1 MIPYRIFSRLVVAMI
16 VTAPIGTTA
25 AAQTIAIT
33 GGKVY
38 PVSGPPIENG
48 TVIITNGKITA
59 VGVNVPIPAG
69 AQRIDAAGKIVTPGF
84 VNSSTQLGVQEVSA
98 VNDTRD
104 MSARGRDNIAAAFT
118 VWEGLNPNSV
128 MLAPARM
135 EGITSF
141 VVIPTGGLVAGQAA
155 LADVVPGTTTD
166 MIIRA
171 PVAMV
176 AEVGDPLSVG
186 LSSRGEIIVKLR
198 ELLEDT
204 KFFRTHRDAFDR
216 AQSRPFAASRLDLQ
230 AMIPVIEGRLP
241 LLITVDRAS
250 DIDAAMRIAHDYNV
264 KLIIGGGA
272 EAWMMADKL
281 AAARIPVLT
290 GAMNNIPAGF
300 AALGQRQENGG
311 LLRKAGGQVALIG
324 NAGGGDEE
332 AFNVRNLKQEAGNA
346 VSYGMTW
353 DDALRAVTLAPAEF
367 FGAADRIGS
376 LQPGREGNVV
386 VWSGDPFEFTT
397 RVEHVFVRGREY
409 KEKTRQDL
417 LIERYRNL
425 PGTHNAPL
433 PALFDCRRRTRP
445 IRVSAY
451 CTWRPRV
458 MQSPQPE
465 KKAAFSTNAAR

>member
-1 MIPYRIFSRLVVAMI
+1 
-16 VTAPIGTTA
+16 
-25 AAQTIAIT
+25 
-33 GGKVY
+33 
-38 PVSGPPIENG
+38 
-48 TVIITNGKITA
+48 
-59 VGVNVPIPAG
+59 
-69 AQRIDAAGKIVTPGF
+69 
-84 VNSSTQLGVQEVSA
+84 
-98 VNDTRD
+98 
-104 MSARGRDNIAAAFT
+104 
-118 VWEGLNPNSV
+118 
-128 MLAPARM
+128 
-135 EGITSF
+135 
-141 VVIPTGGLVAGQAA
+141 
-155 LADVVPGTTTD
+155 
-166 MIIRA
+166 
-171 PVAMV
+171 
-176 AEVGDPLSVG
+176 
-186 LSSRGEIIVKLR
+186 
-198 ELLEDT
+198 
-204 KFFRTHRDAFDR
+204 
-216 AQSRPFAASRLDLQ
+216 
-230 AMIPVIEGRLP
+230 MIPVIEGRLP

-250 DIDAAMRIAHDYNV
+250 DIDAAMRLAHDYNV

-300 AALGQRQENGG
+300 AALGQRQENAG
-311 LLRKAGGQVALIG
+311 LLRKAGVQVALIG

-397 RVEHVFVRGREY
+397 RAEHVFVRGHEY

-433 PALFDCRRRTRP
+433 P
-445 IRVSAY
+445 
-451 CTWRPRV
+451 
-458 MQSPQPE
+458 
-465 KKAAFSTNAAR
+465 

>member
-1 MIPYRIFSRLVVAMI
+1 MISYRLNSRFAAALALAAML
-16 VTAPIGTTA
+16 AMPA

-48 TVIITNGKITA
+48 TVIIVNGKISA
-59 VGVNVPIPAG
+59 VGANVPIPAG
-69 AQRIDAAGKIVTPGF
+69 AQRIDATGKTVTPGF
-84 VNSSTQLGVQEVSA
+84 VDASTQLGVQEVAA

-104 MSARGRDNIAAAFT
+104 MSARGKDNIAASFT

-128 MLAPARM
+128 LLAPARK
-135 EGITSF
+135 EGITTF
-141 VVIPTGGLVAGQAA
+141 VIVPTGGLVSGQAA
-155 LADVVPGTTTD
+155 LVDVVSGTTTD

-176 AEVGDPLSVG
+176 AEIGDPQSVG
-186 LSSRGEIIVKLR
+186 LGSRGELIVKLR

-204 KFFRTHRDAFDR
+204 KFFQTHREAFDR
-216 AQSRPFAASRLDLQ
+216 AQTRPFSASRLDLE
-230 AMIPVIEGRLP
+230 AMIPVVEGKLP
-241 LLITVDRAS
+241 LLVSVDRAS
-250 DIDAAMRIAHDYNV
+250 DIDAAMRLAREYNV
-264 KLIIGGGA
+264 KLMISSAA
-272 EAWMMADKL
+272 EGWMIADKL

-300 AALGQRQENGG
+300 AALGQRQENAG
-311 LLRKAGGQVALIG
+311 LLRKAGVQVALIG

-353 DDALRAVTLAPAEF
+353 DDALRAVTLAPAEL
-367 FGAADRIGS
+367 FGAADRVGS
-376 LQPGREGNVV
+376 LRPGLEGNVV

-397 RVEHVFVRGREY
+397 RAEHVFVRGREY
-409 KEKTRQDL
+409 TEKTRQDL

-425 PGTHNAPL
+425 PGTHNSPAP
-433 PALFDCRRRTRP
+433 R
-445 IRVSAY
+445 
-451 CTWRPRV
+451 
-458 MQSPQPE
+458 
-465 KKAAFSTNAAR
+465 

>member
-1 MIPYRIFSRLVVAMI
+1 MISYTHKSRFAVGLALTALLAMPA
-16 VTAPIGTTA
+16 T
-25 AAQTIAIT
+25 AQTVAIT

-48 TVIITNGKITA
+48 TVVITNGKITA

-69 AQRIDAAGKIVTPGF
+69 AQRIDATGKTVTPGF

-104 MSARGRDNIAAAFT
+104 MSARGRDNVAAAFT

-128 MLAPARM
+128 MLAPARK
-135 EGITSF
+135 EGVTSF
-141 VVIPTGGLVAGQAA
+141 VVMPTGGLVAGQAA
-155 LADVVPGTTTD
+155 LVDVVPGTTTD

-176 AEVGDPLSVG
+176 AEIGDPQAAGVN
-186 LSSRGEIIVKLR
+186 SRGELIVKLR
-198 ELLEDT
+198 ELLDDT
-204 KFFRTHRDAFDR
+204 RFYQTHRDAFDR
-216 AQSRPFAASRLDLQ
+216 AQTRPFAASRLDLQ

-250 DIDAAMRIAHDYNV
+250 DIDAAMRLAREYNV

-272 EAWMMADKL
+272 EAWMIADKL
-281 AAARIPVLT
+281 AAARVPVLT

-300 AALGQRQENGG
+300 AALGQRQENAG
-311 LLRKAGGQVALIG
+311 LLRKAGVQVALIG

-367 FGAADRIGS
+367 FGAADRVGS

-397 RVEHVFVRGREY
+397 RAEHVFVRGREY
-409 KEKTRQDL
+409 NGKTRQDL
-417 LIERYRNL
+417 LIERYKNL

-433 PALFDCRRRTRP
+433 P
-445 IRVSAY
+445 
-451 CTWRPRV
+451 
-458 MQSPQPE
+458 Q
-465 KKAAFSTNAAR
+465 